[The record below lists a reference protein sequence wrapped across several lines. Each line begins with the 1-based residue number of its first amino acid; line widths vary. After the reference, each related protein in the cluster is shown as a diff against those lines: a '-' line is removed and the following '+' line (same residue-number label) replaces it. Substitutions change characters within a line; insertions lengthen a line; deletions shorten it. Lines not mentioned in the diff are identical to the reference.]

1 MVLDP
6 CTCVDVDTLD
16 RLSQHFL
23 LGAEGAYGAKA
34 IHSLSEM
41 AGGRVIGDG
50 RRERGVGGDGRQGEG
65 GGRRKEE
72 DGRLDGFTGGTT
84 ATPLQHQIHHTYT
97 NSQHTN
103 ATLLPH
109 HT

>member
-41 AGGRVIGDG
+41 AGGRV
-50 RRERGVGGDGRQGEG
+50 VGDGRQGEG

-103 ATLLPH
+103 ATLIPH